1 MAYPH
6 NTNTVYLVST
16 LIRIVSLYPLMRL
29 GIAVTDP
36 NDWTAAALL
45 QAAADRGFETYVIDL
60 RNTDVAIN
68 EDVIISSEGLILPT
82 LDALVVRDVGA
93 GPMEGVSFR
102 FDVLRQ
108 LEMQGTLILN
118 SPEAI
123 RNAAN
128 KYHTTYLLAK
138 AGLPVPATFSVQD
151 RDKAIEIISDLKDAV
166 VKPVFGYKGKGI
178 IRVKDRKMIEPN
190 GSVSQI
196 PWEDQ
201 ITQMIEQWGM
211 LYIQEFIENQ
221 GRDIRAF
228 VVNGKVLGSIYRS
241 AQQGHWIN
249 NLSQGGASAPCRLT
263 SSQEEICAKAAEA
276 VGTVFAGVDL
286 IEGPDGTMVL
296 EVNGTPSGAGI
307 YNSCGINVAGHILD
321 YIPSKL

>member
-1 MAYPH
+1 MK
-6 NTNTVYLVST
+6 
-16 LIRIVSLYPLMRL
+16 L

-36 NDWTAAALL
+36 HDWTAAALL
-45 QAAADRGFETYVIDL
+45 ESAVDRDFETYLIDL
-60 RNTDVAIN
+60 RHTEVVIE
-68 EDVIISSEGLILPT
+68 EDTVITCQGLTLPT

-151 RDKAIEIISDLKDAV
+151 RDKAIEMINDLRDAV

-178 IRVKDRKMIEPN
+178 IRVRDGKMLEPD
-190 GSVSQI
+190 GAISQVL
-196 PWEDQ
+196 WEEQ
-201 ITQMIEQWGM
+201 ITQLIDSWGM

-241 AQQGHWIN
+241 AQIGHWIN
-249 NLSQGGASAPCRLT
+249 NLSQGGT
-263 SSQEEICAKAAEA
+263 SSPCSLTPSQERICAKAAEA

-286 IEGPDGTMVL
+286 IEGQNGTMVL

-307 YNSCGINVAGHILD
+307 YSSCGVNVAGHILD
-321 YIPSKL
+321 YIPSKLL

>member
-1 MAYPH
+1 MK
-6 NTNTVYLVST
+6 
-16 LIRIVSLYPLMRL
+16 L

-36 NDWTAAALL
+36 HDWTAAALL
-45 QAAADRGFETYVIDL
+45 EAAADRGFETYVIDL
-60 RNTDVAIN
+60 RDTDVAIK
-68 EDVIISSEGLILPT
+68 EEVTISREGLILPT

-93 GPMEGVSFR
+93 GPMDGVSFR

-151 RDKAIEIISDLKDAV
+151 RNRAIEIISDLKDAV
-166 VKPVFGYKGKGI
+166 IKPVFGYKGKGI
-178 IRVKDRKMIEPN
+178 IRVKCGKMLEPDGSSSQVPWEEQITGMIEHL
-190 GSVSQI
+190 
-196 PWEDQ
+196 
-201 ITQMIEQWGM
+201 GM
-211 LYIQEFIENQ
+211 LYIQEFIENH

-228 VVNGKVLGSIYRS
+228 VVNGKVLGSIYRT
-241 AQQGHWIN
+241 ARQGHWIN
-249 NLSQGGASAPCRLT
+249 NLSQGGTSAPCSLT
-263 SSQEEICAKAAEA
+263 SCQEKICSKAAEA

-286 IEGPDGTMVL
+286 IEGPKGTMVL

-307 YNSCGINVAGHILD
+307 YNSCGVNVAGHILD
-321 YIPSKL
+321 YIPLKL

>member
-1 MAYPH
+1 MK
-6 NTNTVYLVST
+6 
-16 LIRIVSLYPLMRL
+16 L

-36 NDWTAAALL
+36 HDWTAAALL
-45 QAAADRGFETYVIDL
+45 EAAADRGFETYVIDL
-60 RNTDVAIN
+60 RDT
-68 EDVIISSEGLILPT
+68 DVIIKEEVIITNKGLILPT

-108 LEMQGTLILN
+108 LEIQGTLILN

-151 RDKAIEIISDLKDAV
+151 RNKAIQIIKDLKDAV

-178 IRVKDRKMIEPN
+178 IRVRDGRMLEPD
-190 GSVSQI
+190 SSISKV

-201 ITQMIEQWGM
+201 ITQMIDSWGM

-228 VVNGKVLGSIYRS
+228 IVNGKVLGSIYRS
-241 AQQGHWIN
+241 AQRGHWIN
-249 NLSQGGASAPCRLT
+249 NLSQGGTSAPCTLT
-263 SSQEEICAKAAEA
+263 PSQEKICAKAAEA

-286 IEGPDGTMVL
+286 IEGPQGTMVL

-307 YNSCGINVAGHILD
+307 YNSCGVNVAGHILD
-321 YIPSKL
+321 YIPLKL

>member
-1 MAYPH
+1 
-6 NTNTVYLVST
+6 
-16 LIRIVSLYPLMRL
+16 MRL

-36 NDWTAAALL
+36 HDWTSSALL
-45 QAAADRGFETYVIDL
+45 KTAVYRGFDAYVIDL
-60 RNTDVAIN
+60 RDTEVVIRD
-68 EDVIISSEGLILPT
+68 EVIITNKGLILPT

-93 GPMEGVSFR
+93 GSMDGVSFR

-128 KYHTTYLLAK
+128 KYHTTYLLSK

-151 RDKAIEIISDLKDAV
+151 RSKAIEIISDLRDAV

-178 IRVKDRKMIEPN
+178 IRVKDGKMIEPN
-190 GSVSQI
+190 GSFSQI
-196 PWEDQ
+196 SWEDQ
-201 ITQMIEQWGM
+201 ITQMIDSWGM

-249 NLSQGGASAPCRLT
+249 NLSQGGT
-263 SSQEEICAKAAEA
+263 SSLCVLTPSQKEICAKAAEA

-286 IEGPDGTMVL
+286 IEGPQGTMVL

-307 YNSCGINVAGHILD
+307 YKSCGINVAGYILD
-321 YIPSKL
+321 YIPSKF

>member
-1 MAYPH
+1 MK
-6 NTNTVYLVST
+6 
-16 LIRIVSLYPLMRL
+16 L

-36 NDWTAAALL
+36 HDWTAAALL
-45 QAAADRGFETYVIDL
+45 EAAADRGFETYVIDL
-60 RNTDVAIN
+60 RDTDV
-68 EDVIISSEGLILPT
+68 VIRKEVIVSNKGLILPT

-151 RDKAIEIISDLKDAV
+151 RDKAIEIISNLRDAV

-178 IRVKDRKMIEPN
+178 IRVQDGKMLEPD
-190 GSVSQI
+190 SSISQVH
-196 PWEDQ
+196 WEDQ
-201 ITQMIEQWGM
+201 ITKMIDSWGM

-241 AQQGHWIN
+241 AREGHWIN
-249 NLSQGGASAPCRLT
+249 NLSQGGTSASCTLT
-263 SSQEEICAKAAEA
+263 LSQENICAKAAEA

-286 IEGPDGTMVL
+286 IEGPHGTMVL

-307 YNSCGINVAGHILD
+307 YNSCGVNVAGHILD
-321 YIPSKL
+321 YIPLKL

>member
-1 MAYPH
+1 M
-6 NTNTVYLVST
+6 T
-16 LIRIVSLYPLMRL
+16 
-29 GIAVTDP
+29 
-36 NDWTAAALL
+36 
-45 QAAADRGFETYVIDL
+45 
-60 RNTDVAIN
+60 IN
-68 EDVIISSEGLILPT
+68 NKGLILPT

-93 GPMEGVSFR
+93 GSMDGVSFR
-102 FDVLRQ
+102 FDALRQ

-151 RDKAIEIISDLKDAV
+151 RDKAIEVIDDLGDAV

-178 IRVKDRKMIEPN
+178 IRVKDGKMIEPN
-190 GSVSQI
+190 GSISQI
-196 PWEDQ
+196 PWKDQ
-201 ITQMIEQWGM
+201 ITQMIDSWGM

-249 NLSQGGASAPCRLT
+249 NLSQGGSSAPCRLT

-276 VGTVFAGVDL
+276 VVNIFAGVDL
-286 IEGPDGTMVL
+286 IEGPDGTLVL

-307 YNSCGINVAGHILD
+307 YKSCGVNVAGHILD

>member
-1 MAYPH
+1 MK
-6 NTNTVYLVST
+6 
-16 LIRIVSLYPLMRL
+16 L

-36 NDWTAAALL
+36 HDWTAAALL
-45 QAAADRGFETYVIDL
+45 KAAVDREFETYLIDL
-60 RNTDVAIN
+60 RHTEVVIE
-68 EDVIISSEGLILPT
+68 EDVVIYCQGLALPT

-138 AGLPVPATFSVQD
+138 AKLPVPATFSVQNKE
-151 RDKAIEIISDLKDAV
+151 KAIEMITDLWDVV

-178 IRVKDRKMIEPN
+178 IRIRNGKMVEPK
-190 GSVSQI
+190 GSISPVPWKHQI
-196 PWEDQ
+196 A
-201 ITQMIEQWGM
+201 QMIDSWGM

-241 AQQGHWIN
+241 GREGHWIN
-249 NLSQGGASAPCRLT
+249 NLSQGGT
-263 SSQEEICAKAAEA
+263 SSPCCLSHLQERICIEAAEA

-286 IEGPDGTMVL
+286 IEGLGGTMVL

-307 YNSCGINVAGHILD
+307 YSSCGVNVAGYILD
-321 YIPSKL
+321 YILSRSL